1 MSAVLQ
7 AFGIDWRLLIVNA
20 VNFVL
25 LMGALWYF
33 LYHPLTRVLEER
45 RAKVT
50 KGVEDA
56 EAARKK
62 LEEIEA
68 ARAGMLADAGKEA
81 DEVLAHA
88 REAGIAK
95 ERELVSS
102 GQKSASRIVSEAE
115 QEAMALK
122 ERALKESKEEMA
134 KLIVL
139 GAEKALLEK

>member
-20 VNFVL
+20 VNFAL

-45 RAKVT
+45 RAKVA

-56 EAARKK
+56 EAARLK
-62 LEEIEA
+62 LEEVEA
-68 ARAGMLADAGKEA
+68 ARSGMLAEAGKEA

-95 ERELVSS
+95 ERELVSA
-102 GQKSASRIVSEAE
+102 GQKTASRIVSEAE
-115 QEAMALK
+115 QEA
-122 ERALKESKEEMA
+122 EALKESREEMA